1 MEPVAASQGLLSTAA
16 NAIQSATE
24 TYAPNVTNGLLSAAS
39 PILPNPPDTSTSSLG
54 RTRSS
59 SISSSDSFASAE
71 EDFSD
76 VASLP
81 SSASGPTKQLSP
93 QEKELLRLANRKSE
107 LAEKLQRTK
116 EKSVRDKSNPTE
128 KEISNMKKAQ
138 EKYDR
143 EVTKAEERYAKA
155 LKAIEDRRRRDTSK
169 EEERQEREL
178 KREVERRQ
186 KAEKREREAKERAEK
201 KEVETRLKA
210 EIETLKKE
218 VGSLKAEKSEFGETI
233 RRLQAENTKLVTM
246 MGKLSGG
253 PRLLR
258 ELKGDSED
266 GGSKEGDVE
275 RSGTPHDAEANG
287 S

>member
-1 MEPVAASQGLLSTAA
+1 MH
-16 NAIQSATE
+16 
-24 TYAPNVTNGLLSAAS
+24 AAS
-39 PILPNPPDTSTSSLG
+39 PILPNPPDTLTSSVG
-54 RTRSS
+54 PERSP

-76 VASLP
+76 AASLP

-143 EVTKAEERYAKA
+143 EVTKAEERYAKS
-155 LKAIEDRRRRDTSK
+155 LKDIEDRRRREISR
-169 EEERQEREL
+169 EEERKERDL
-178 KREVERRQ
+178 KREVERRE
-186 KAEKREREAKERAEK
+186 KAERREREAKERAQK

-210 EIETLKKE
+210 EIESLKKE
-218 VGSLKAEKSEFGETI
+218 VGGLKVEKTEFSETI
-233 RRLQAENTKLVTM
+233 RKLQAENTKLVTM

-253 PRLLR
+253 PRLLK
-258 ELKGDSED
+258 ELRGEGSED
-266 GGSKEGDVE
+266 VGSSKEADPETPG
-275 RSGTPHDAEANG
+275 SPHDGEVNAP
-287 S
+287 